1 MLLKPLLLWVSVI
14 TYEPILTDKEKTAPD
29 CPGNRK
35 RTRLSKI
42 KKKKNFFFSKKK
54 ILARTGLTPES
65 RLSQGP
71 GGHQSIK
78 RQQTNIF
85 ASFPLHR
92 TQGKLPT
99 LQCSEQEDRP

>member
-42 KKKKNFFFSKKK
+42 KKKKIFFF
-54 ILARTGLTPES
+54 
-65 RLSQGP
+65 
-71 GGHQSIK
+71 
-78 RQQTNIF
+78 F
-85 ASFPLHR
+85 
-92 TQGKLPT
+92 
-99 LQCSEQEDRP
+99 